1 MPVISSL
8 FVYPI
13 KSCRGVSVTEMT
25 FDARGP
31 LHDRRW
37 MLVDSD
43 GNFVTQRSTP
53 QMALIGTRLLP
64 DGVEATLPGATPL
77 RIGVRGVGKRKVRVW
92 NFEGSADDM
101 GDPVADWFST
111 AVGRSV
117 RLVYFP
123 NDLERQVSRE
133 HTDVSSQVAFADG
146 YPLLLATLESLG
158 ELNRQ
163 LAQPIPMN
171 RFRPN
176 IVVRNCQP
184 FEEDRWTTVSAPKL
198 TLSIAKPC
206 TRCAITTVNQSTG
219 RRSREPL
226 ATLAKFR
233 KTPDGVTF
241 GQNCVPHGSGVLR
254 VGDELQVHAP

>member
-1 MPVISSL
+1 MS
-8 FVYPI
+8 
-13 KSCRGVSVTEMT
+13 
-25 FDARGP
+25 FDSRGP

-37 MLVDSD
+37 MLVDTD

-53 QMALIGTRLLP
+53 QMALITTKLVP
-64 DGVEATLPGATPL
+64 SGVEASLPGAETL
-77 RIGVRGVGKRKVRVW
+77 SIGTKGVGKRKIRVW
-92 NFEGSADDM
+92 NFEGNADDM
-101 GDPVADWFST
+101 GDLAANWFSV
-111 AVGRSV
+111 ALARSV

-123 NDLERQVSRE
+123 GDLQREVSRR
-133 HTDVSSQVAFADG
+133 HTDLSSEVAFADG
-146 YPLLLATLESLG
+146 YPLLLTTLESLG

-163 LAQPIPMN
+163 LAQSIPMN

-176 IVVRNCQP
+176 VVVRDCQP
-184 FEEDRWTTVSAPKL
+184 FEEDRWTTVTAPDL
-198 TLSIAKPC
+198 TLSVVKPC

-241 GQNCVPHGSGVLR
+241 GQNCVPHGTGVLR
-254 VGDELQVHAP
+254 VGDELDVGAS